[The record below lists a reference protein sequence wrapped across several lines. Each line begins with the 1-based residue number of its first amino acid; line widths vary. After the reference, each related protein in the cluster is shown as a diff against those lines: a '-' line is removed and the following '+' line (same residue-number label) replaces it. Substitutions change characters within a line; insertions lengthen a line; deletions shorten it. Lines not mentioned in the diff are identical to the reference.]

1 MIKLYVKIMKQNGK
15 FDTRNYSYNS
25 EEDCLKDLDSWFNN
39 PSYTNIGYH
48 VGEGKEG
55 QNKYYLNLKSV
66 T

>member
-1 MIKLYVKIMKQNGK
+1 MIQLFVKIMKTNGLMDSK
-15 FDTRNYSYNS
+15 RYSYSS

-48 VGEGKEG
+48 VGEGKDG

-66 T
+66 A